1 MVCSKEVRDIS
12 LRIHSIEEMSKYG
25 YDCSSMVE
33 DRSTP
38 ISFSL
43 LRFLTQ

>member
-1 MVCSKEVRDIS
+1 MCSKEVKDIS
-12 LRIHSIEEMSKYG
+12 LRIHSVEEMSKYG

-38 ISFSL
+38 ISFSPL
-43 LRFLTQ
+43 GFLTQ